1 MTLFYVKNERLDDT
15 GFHAISRKTYKLTA
29 RKNSEQ
35 GLPFRTG
42 VEYVDGVPVK
52 KITLLRKYDE
62 RITET

>member
-1 MTLFYVKNERLDDT
+1 MTLFYVKNERIEDNDFYAVT
-15 GFHAISRKTYKLTA
+15 RKMYKLTA

-52 KITLLRKYDE
+52 KLTLLEKK
-62 RITET
+62 T